1 MNRLETP
8 AGPAGIWAPGEPY
21 FALFRRRFVA
31 GRGVSRAV
39 AEITALSPEPGR
51 QFVFDL
57 FVNGAEL
64 GVGPSRIGKLP
75 PLEGERDGRGNGID
89 SDEKCA
95 DRAELPVLY
104 YNTYDFT
111 AELKRGGETEEI
123 LVLCQAEEGKAL
135 WMRVVFYDASGN
147 RVDGFDTCSEGWEA
161 LNADPVF
168 RPDNSIG
175 TNYYKAYAANID
187 AVKWRELCGCAPDD
201 SGSEEGCG
209 FARPVVKPGAFDG
222 YVFARWQTGPV
233 KHFEEIVPEQNV
245 RKTGG
250 GYFIDLGREIVGGI
264 GLLIDAEAQT
274 ELELRFGE
282 ELNSDGSV
290 RYHMRTGNTYLAH
303 WRVAPGRQYI
313 ATPDMMTFRYA
324 EIISDRPFLLEQVKA
339 LPLRAD
345 LDDGESSF
353 SSDSELLQ
361 ELYEFTKYTI
371 KATTQDLYVDS
382 QSRERGAYEGDML
395 INMLASYTFYSD
407 TSAARATLEYLYTHR
422 TWPAEYILLMPE
434 AALADALQTGNL
446 GSLRR
451 YYPVL
456 RYNNFLAFAGHHG
469 LVHSGNRA
477 GQGVNAVLYD
487 WPPSERD
494 GYDVETAYPTVL
506 NALQARSLLDM
517 AEIARLL
524 EKPEDAARFEAE
536 SKRIAGAMS
545 TLLFDEKQGAFCD
558 GLYEDGTRS
567 THCSQ
572 HASAYVLYC
581 LGEKRRRLI
590 PDWQAEAACTFLNAQ
605 KCLKTS
611 VYGAYF
617 VLEGLYRSGVKG
629 ASETATTLLL
639 NEDPEDRRTWAYML
653 RGLGATITTEAWCPE
668 HKPNMTFS
676 HPWGAAPAA
685 LISRGIFGIEPI
697 EPGWKRFRV
706 DFRRAGLGRASIT
719 LPCVRGSV
727 NASFDGND
735 YEVTVPPGSVA
746 EIYIDGEPVPG
757 LTCATTGKHCF
768 CLGNEGM
775 MTLR

>member
-1 MNRLETP
+1 MAEETVQSLNRLETP

-75 PLEGERDGRGNGID
+75 PSEGETD
-89 SDEKCA
+89 
-95 DRAELPVLY
+95 DRSELSVLY
-104 YNTYDFT
+104 YNVYDFT
-111 AELKRGGETEEI
+111 ASLKRGGETEEI

-135 WMRVVFYDASGN
+135 WMRAAFYDDSGN
-147 RVDGFDTCSEGWEA
+147 QVDGFDTSGEGWEA

-175 TNYYKAYAANID
+175 THYYKACAANID
-187 AVKWRELCGCAPDD
+187 AVKWRELCGCGPEDPGTA
-201 SGSEEGCG
+201 EGG

-264 GLLIDAEAQT
+264 GLLIEAEAQT

-313 ATPDMMTFRYA
+313 AAPDMMTFRYA
-324 EIISDRPFLLEQVKA
+324 EILSDRPFRPEQVKA

-395 INMLASYTFYSD
+395 INMLASYTFYGD

-446 GSLRR
+446 GSLHR

-456 RYNNFLAFAGHHG
+456 RDNNFLAFAGTHG

-494 GYDVETAYPTVL
+494 GYDVDTAYPTVL
-506 NALQARSLLDM
+506 NALQARSFLDM

-524 EKPEDAARFEAE
+524 GRPEDAAVFEENA
-536 SKRIAGAMS
+536 KRIAKALS
-545 TLLFDEKQGAFCD
+545 ELLFDAEQGAFCD
-558 GLYEDGTRS
+558 GLYENGTRS

-581 LGEKRRRLI
+581 LGEKKRRLI
-590 PDWQAEAACTFLNAQ
+590 PDRQAEAACTFLNAQ
-605 KCLKTS
+605 KRLKTS

-617 VLEGLYRSGVKG
+617 VLEGLYHSGVKG
-629 ASETATTLLL
+629 ASETATALLL

-653 RGLGATITTEAWCPE
+653 RRLGATITTEAWCPE

-685 LISRGIFGIEPI
+685 LISRGIFGIEPL

-706 DFRRAGLGRASIT
+706 DFRRAGLDRASIT
-719 LPCVRGSV
+719 VPCLRGSV
-727 NASFDGND
+727 KASFDGD
-735 YEVTVPPGSVA
+735 RYEVTVPPDSRA
-746 EIYIDGEPVPG
+746 EIFVDGEPVPG
-757 LTCATTGKHCF
+757 GQD
-768 CLGNEGM
+768 LGPGEYGFDF
-775 MTLR
+775 